1 MTMRTTL
8 STFQGAGF
16 AHWSTG
22 SRLAYLGKLLLHVL
36 SAPVRFYAAR
46 AQLNRLAGLSDHEL
60 RDIGLSRTDLEAASA
75 LPLDVEPTAELARL
89 VHERRVNR
97 PRL

>member
-1 MTMRTTL
+1 MRTTI
-8 STFQGAGF
+8 SSFDSAGF

-22 SRLAYLGKLLLHVL
+22 SLLSRLGKLAVRVL

-46 AQLNRLAGLSDHEL
+46 AQLNRLAQLSDHEL

-75 LPLDVEPTAELARL
+75 LPLDIEPTTELARL
-89 VHERRVNR
+89 VNDRRLNR

>member
-1 MTMRTTL
+1 MRTTI
-8 STFQGAGF
+8 SSFDSAGF

-22 SRLAYLGKLLLHVL
+22 SLLSRLGKLAVRVL

-46 AQLNRLAGLSDHEL
+46 AQLNRLAELSDHEL
-60 RDIGLSRTDLEAASA
+60 RDIGLSRTDLEAVSA
-75 LPLDVEPTAELARL
+75 LPLDVEPTTELARL
-89 VHERRVNR
+89 VNDRRLNR